1 MFTKSGDNPV
11 DLSVSKRGK
20 ANLYNWNDLRYFL
33 ELSRQGKLLRAAAR
47 LHVDHTTVSRRI
59 GALEKQLDVRL
70 FDKSPSGYQL
80 TDAGLRLLP
89 LAEQIETGS
98 NRLYQ
103 DIAGKDARLGGTV
116 RVAMPEALGSQ
127 VVARHVGEFRCEHP
141 DIEIE
146 LVAETRR
153 MSLSKREADIA
164 ISFSRPD
171 SGRLIAWKLCDYRLR
186 LYASRD
192 YLATHP
198 LIGGPDDLSHHDFV
212 TYIDDLID
220 MPELRFFDSTIK
232 NAHVVFRST
241 NVSAQ
246 FNAILDGVGLG
257 LVHCFMAQ
265 RGARLQVVL
274 RERVSVERSY
284 WLVVHEDLRHVAR
297 VDAVCA
303 FLTRILSGNPGLM
316 MGD

>member
-1 MFTKSGDNPV
+1 MYD
-11 DLSVSKRGK
+11 
-20 ANLYNWNDLRYFL
+20 WNNLRYFL
-33 ELSRQGKLLRAAAR
+33 ELSRQGKLLRAGAR

-59 GALEKQLDVRL
+59 TALEKQLDVRL

-89 LAEQIETGS
+89 LAEQIETRC
-98 NRLYQ
+98 NQLYQ

-116 RVAMPEALGSQ
+116 RVATPEALGSQ
-127 VVARHVGEFRCEHP
+127 VIARHVAGFRQAHP

-164 ISFSRPD
+164 ISFSRPE

-186 LYASRD
+186 LYATRE
-192 YLATHP
+192 YLAAHP
-198 LIGGPDDLSHHDFV
+198 PIKAIEDLAGHDFV
-212 TYIDDLID
+212 SYIDDLIE
-220 MPELRFFDSTIK
+220 MPELRFFDNTIK

-246 FNAILDGVGLG
+246 FNAILDGIGLG
-257 LVHCFMAQ
+257 LVHCFMTQ
-265 RGARLQVVL
+265 QDDRLQVVL
-274 RERVSVERSY
+274 PEQVSVERTY
-284 WLVVHEDLRHVAR
+284 WLLVHEDLRHVAR
-297 VDAVCA
+297 VDAVCQ
-303 FLTRILSGNPGLM
+303 FLTGILGHNPGLM